1 MNYVTFE
8 VGDKNLKLRMD
19 TKNTVA
25 LERVIGTNPINE
37 LMKCAAGQLP
47 TMDFVSAT
55 LHASLQKLEHGYTI
69 NNVYGL
75 IDEYIESGKTLVD
88 IIQMLVEVFQLA
100 GLIPKGEEEG
110 EVDPK

>member
-88 IIQMLVEVFQLA
+88 IIPMLVEVFQLA

>member
-88 IIQMLVEVFQLA
+88 VIPMLVEVFQLA